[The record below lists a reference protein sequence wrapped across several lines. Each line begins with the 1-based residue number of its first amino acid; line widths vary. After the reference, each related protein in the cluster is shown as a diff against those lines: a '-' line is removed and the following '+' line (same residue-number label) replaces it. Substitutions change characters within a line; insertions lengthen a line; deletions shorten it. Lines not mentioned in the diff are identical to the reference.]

1 MSSTIILEQHLDALA
16 RLGYFEMHANPKYV
30 SGIMRDLRFAHPD
43 LILVEN
49 VGPDGIGQIVML
61 PAVREQI
68 RIRLTEELE
77 KYQAAAINTSRA
89 ISALT

>member
-1 MSSTIILEQHLDALA
+1 MSTIILEQHLDALS
-16 RLGYFEMHANPKYV
+16 RLGYFEMHANPQYV

-61 PAVREQI
+61 PAHTASI
-68 RIRLTEELE
+68 EL
-77 KYQAAAINTSRA
+77 KPGARGLADA
-89 ISALT
+89 